1 MLCFWDFIAKHVN
14 FKSGK
19 VEETQFCMNFERE
32 IEFSSN
38 KSKVS
43 GRVKMDSYDINNKPF
58 DRCEGFVSRILLL
71 NISN

>member
-14 FKSGK
+14 VKSGN

-38 KSKVS
+38 KSEWASKN
-43 GRVKMDSYDINNKPF
+43 GQLRY
-58 DRCEGFVSRILLL
+58 
-71 NISN
+71 